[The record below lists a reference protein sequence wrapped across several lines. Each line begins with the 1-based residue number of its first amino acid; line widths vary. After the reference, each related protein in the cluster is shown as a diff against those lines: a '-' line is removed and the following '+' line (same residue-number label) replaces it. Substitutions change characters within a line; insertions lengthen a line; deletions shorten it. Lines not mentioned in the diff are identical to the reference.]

1 MVIKFVCAWVFH
13 GVPRD
18 CGMFSLCCV
27 FSSLSVLFF
36 VLKRSSVL
44 GYVIVCFV
52 IVLKWARGV
61 WFASSHVWARSY
73 TSAGLIANVT
83 FTCVLM
89 RQRKRWY
96 GFFLISR
103 VANAFTFVETDCD
116 DSGLFSDFARWRAF
130 FFKNHV
136 CLKAVFVR
144 MTFIVR

>member
-96 GFFLISR
+96 GFF
-103 VANAFTFVETDCD
+103 NFTRRKCIYVCWNWLRWLRFVLRFCTVTCI
-116 DSGLFSDFARWRAF
+116 F
-130 FFKNHV
+130 F
-136 CLKAVFVR
+136 
-144 MTFIVR
+144 